1 MLKLNKFQFVK
12 NRISLPNSI
21 QRYCYL
27 ICVIAYLGINNVMTN
42 PAKITL
48 GGFFC
53 SPFMKGIGN
62 MKELLKLNDVYVEI
76 KENTLLEKMNVVVK
90 QGDIIGLIGKNGAGK
105 STLLQLING
114 KIEPSKGIV
123 EWQQMNMTTAY
134 VEQEI
139 ESFIS
144 KDVIAK
150 EAELL
155 AKWGVP
161 TNDFRTLSGGEK
173 LKVRLAKGFAKNPNV
188 LILDEPTNHLDE
200 MSTEFLIKQIKNMKG
215 TVIVVS
221 HDRYFL
227 DVVATK
233 IWSIEDKKLIE
244 HSGNYTSYMK
254 AREQKRQTQQR
265 EYEKQQ
271 KKIEQVETHIKELS
285 SWSQKAH
292 AQSTKQEGVKEFYRV
307 KAKRMDAQVKSKRKR
322 LEKELEKTKV
332 ERVKEEYSVEFSIQA
347 SKKVGKRFLEVKQL
361 KKDFHGKILFENVN
375 FTIQHGEKVAIV
387 GPNGSGKT
395 TLLKM
400 IMGTE
405 TVEGEVWVSPS
416 ANIGYLTQEVFD
428 LPLDKTPEDLFF
440 KDSFEE
446 RGKVQNLMKHL
457 GFQASQW
464 KEPIEHM
471 SMGERVKCKLMVYI
485 LDEKDVLILDE
496 PTNHLDLP
504 SREQLENTLAEYNG
518 TLVIVS
524 HDRYFLE
531 KTTNTKL
538 VFSNH
543 TILKQLEEPPKTRDE
558 IEELRLT
565 LETERQEVLG
575 KLSFLTSNDKEYKEL
590 DERFIELTKQ
600 IKAL

>member
-1 MLKLNKFQFVK
+1 
-12 NRISLPNSI
+12 
-21 QRYCYL
+21 
-27 ICVIAYLGINNVMTN
+27 
-42 PAKITL
+42 
-48 GGFFC
+48 
-53 SPFMKGIGN
+53 
-62 MKELLKLNDVYVEI
+62 
-76 KENTLLEKMNVVVK
+76 
-90 QGDIIGLIGKNGAGK
+90 
-105 STLLQLING
+105 
-114 KIEPSKGIV
+114 
-123 EWQQMNMTTAY
+123 
-134 VEQEI
+134 
-139 ESFIS
+139 
-144 KDVIAK
+144 
-150 EAELL
+150 
-155 AKWGVP
+155 
-161 TNDFRTLSGGEK
+161 
-173 LKVRLAKGFAKNPNV
+173 
-188 LILDEPTNHLDE
+188 
-200 MSTEFLIKQIKNMKG
+200 
-215 TVIVVS
+215 
-221 HDRYFL
+221 
-227 DVVATK
+227 
-233 IWSIEDKKLIE
+233 
-244 HSGNYTSYMK
+244 
-254 AREQKRQTQQR
+254 
-265 EYEKQQ
+265 
-271 KKIEQVETHIKELS
+271 
-285 SWSQKAH
+285 
-292 AQSTKQEGVKEFYRV
+292 FYRV

-332 ERVKEEYSVEFSIQA
+332 ERVKEEYSIEFSIQA

-361 KKDFHGKILFENVN
+361 KKEFNGKALFENVN

-400 IMGTE
+400 IMGAE
-405 TVEGEVWVSPS
+405 TAEGEIWISPS

-440 KDSFEE
+440 KETFEE

-471 SMGERVKCKLMVYI
+471 SMGERVKCKLMAYI

-518 TLVIVS
+518 TLIIVS

-531 KTTNTKL
+531 KTTNIKL
-538 VFSNH
+538 VFLNN
-543 TILKQLEEPPKTRDE
+543 TIQKQLEEPTKTRDN